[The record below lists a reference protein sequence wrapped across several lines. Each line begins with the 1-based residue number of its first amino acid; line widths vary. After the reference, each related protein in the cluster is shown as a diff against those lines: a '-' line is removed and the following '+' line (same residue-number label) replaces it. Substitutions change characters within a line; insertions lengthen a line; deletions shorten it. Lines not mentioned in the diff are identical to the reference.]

1 MRVVH
6 LKPME
11 KTLKTKNSDEMKL
24 FSGYPCLIF
33 PYAHAIIEEERL
45 ISALK
50 DFSKNWESHGVP
62 VQGYFSIL
70 ENRFLV
76 AAHQPKEIS
85 GCGRDDLVSF
95 VRNVSISLGLEWL
108 EGARVFYRDVEGI
121 EAVDRLEFKK
131 RVTEGRVTLD
141 TEVFD
146 TTLRETDDVLAG
158 RFALPARHCWHGKII
173 ESALAMKAT
182 V

>member
-1 MRVVH
+1 
-6 LKPME
+6 ME
-11 KTLKTKNSDEMKL
+11 DIVKTNNSGEMKV
-24 FSGYPCLIF
+24 FSGFPCLIF
-33 PYAHAIIEEERL
+33 PYSHAIIEGEKL

-50 DFSKNWESHGVP
+50 GFSKNWESHGVP
-62 VQGYFSIL
+62 VQGYFAIL

-76 AAHQPKEIS
+76 VAHRPKEIS

-95 VRNVSISLGLEWL
+95 VRNVSKSLELEWL
-108 EGARVFYRDVEGI
+108 EGARVFYRGANTI

-131 RVTEGRVTLD
+131 RVLEGRVTLD

-146 TTLRETDDVLAG
+146 TTLRETDEFLAG
-158 RFALPARHCWHGKII
+158 RFALPARHCWHAKLV
-173 ESALAMKAT
+173 ESALATAIT